1 MQTSI
6 RSQAVGTSTP
16 SPVKWG
22 LQFTSASALHP
33 MEEEEENKRKNKER
47 NTMLELKS

>member
-6 RSQAVGTSTP
+6 WSQAVGTSTP
-16 SPVKWG
+16 SPVKGG

-33 MEEEEENKRKNKER
+33 VVEEKDRENKER
-47 NTMLELKS
+47 KTVLESKA